1 MKYYIIIITCILS
14 GCFSVSDSE
23 ISDSG
28 IGTPE
33 NYLLT
38 EKNISNDCRAYQIR
52 YHKGDNM
59 FRFSLSGTCKDL
71 SMSDYLDEYSK
82 FLQSY
87 KDSLIVKRGYIIFD
101 YYNFSD
107 TSNVFVD
114 SLLKITRQNFKT
126 NVGLLEVGENSFTL
140 KVFDKD

>member
-1 MKYYIIIITCILS
+1 MGFGEELKYLTITNRCILS
-14 GCFSVSDSE
+14 SCFSV
-23 ISDSG
+23 SDSG

-71 SMSDYLDEYSK
+71 SMSDYIDEYS
-82 FLQSY
+82 QCE
-87 KDSLIVKRGYIIFD
+87 
-101 YYNFSD
+101 
-107 TSNVFVD
+107 T
-114 SLLKITRQNFKT
+114 
-126 NVGLLEVGENSFTL
+126 
-140 KVFDKD
+140 